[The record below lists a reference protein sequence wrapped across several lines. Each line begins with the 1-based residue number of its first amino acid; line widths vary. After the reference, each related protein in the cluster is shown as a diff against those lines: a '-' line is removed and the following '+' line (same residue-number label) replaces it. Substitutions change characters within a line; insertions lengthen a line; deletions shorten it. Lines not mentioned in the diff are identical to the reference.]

1 MAEYEIFD
9 LINGVNS
16 NVLAGQAIFL
26 TTLSAYLVVAYSVG
40 KSLTTYQVGFI
51 NLVFLLMMFVG
62 FHAQVAQLGLV
73 YGLSEQL
80 AAITHYADGPGTTGE
95 VVRIVFTSIR
105 IVLVFGAVV
114 FMWQVRHPKTE

>member
-16 NVLAGQAIFL
+16 NIFAGQAIFL

-40 KSLTTYQVGFI
+40 KALTPYQVGFI
-51 NLVFLLMMFVG
+51 NVVFLLMMFVG
-62 FHAQVAQLGLV
+62 FNAQIALLGLV

-80 AAITHYADGPGTTGE
+80 ASVTSYADGPSTTAE
-95 VVRIVFTSIR
+95 VVRIVFTGIR
-105 IVLVFGAVV
+105 LVMVVGAIV